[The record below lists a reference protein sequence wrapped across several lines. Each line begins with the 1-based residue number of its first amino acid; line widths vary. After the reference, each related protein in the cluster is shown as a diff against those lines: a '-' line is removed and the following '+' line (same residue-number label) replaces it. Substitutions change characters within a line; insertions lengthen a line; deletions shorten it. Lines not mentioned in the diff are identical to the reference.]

1 LRRVGRAGT
10 LGSLNIRKI
19 LITAQFA
26 LSLVF
31 IMCVVVTYQQHRGS
45 IGYDFGFTRENILAI
60 DIRGIDP
67 QLFRNQFSKFSE
79 VRTMSYSSHIPGA
92 SGSDLTYI
100 VNPVSRDSTEVFRMF
115 ADHGQIATF
124 SLTLLAGTNFIDD
137 YNKCGN
143 DIIVNEAFV
152 RQFKLGRPLD
162 AVGRVLTLAGGQE
175 VRVAGVM
182 KDFQYMHLEEGIK
195 SFFYQC
201 DVRKFRYA
209 FLAVQSTDLVST
221 LNSMEAAWK
230 PIGGERKFTSKF
242 LNDYI
247 QEAYEF
253 HLSLAKVCGF
263 LGALAIS
270 ISCLG
275 MLGMVVFTIENRVKE
290 MGVRKVMGASSR
302 TIAHILSKD
311 FVKLMLIASAVAI
324 PITVLFFEK
333 LYFRLQSYSVPIG
346 AFEILT
352 SLAILFVLG
361 LSTVFSQTLKAAGAN
376 PVDSLR
382 HE

>member
-1 LRRVGRAGT
+1 
-10 LGSLNIRKI
+10 
-19 LITAQFA
+19 
-26 LSLVF
+26 
-31 IMCVVVTYQQHRGS
+31 
-45 IGYDFGFTRENILAI
+45 
-60 DIRGIDP
+60 
-67 QLFRNQFSKFSE
+67 
-79 VRTMSYSSHIPGA
+79 
-92 SGSDLTYI
+92 
-100 VNPVSRDSTEVFRMF
+100 MF

-124 SLTLLAGTNFIDD
+124 GLTLLAGANFIDD

-152 RQFKLGRPLD
+152 RQFKLGRPPD

-201 DVRKFRYA
+201 DVRKFRYG
-209 FLAVQSTDLVST
+209 FLAVQSTDLIST
-221 LNSMEAAWK
+221 LSSMEAAWK

-247 QEAYEF
+247 QEAYEL

-275 MLGMVVFTIENRVKE
+275 MLGMVVFTVENRVKE
-290 MGVRKVMGASSR
+290 VGVRKVMGATSG
-302 TIAHILSKD
+302 TIAYILSKD
-311 FVKLMLIASAVAI
+311 FVKLMLIASAIAI
-324 PITVLFFEK
+324 PITLLFFEK

-352 SLAILFVLG
+352 SLAFLFVLG